1 MNVPNGAVSK
11 PSTLRRVYIT
21 YHGQQQ
27 GFLFSTVSSASQSIC
42 GHFRLDPEHMSSME
56 LIDNATGV
64 PVSLSSTH
72 QGGAYTLRAPHD
84 SSPVSPDDS
93 DDSITFED
101 AESKEKAK
109 IPYANTIEWSNGL
122 EYALCEAF
130 NIPHEETELELTV
143 QINSES
149 CRARIFCGNGGK
161 RKPGIS
167 ETSVG
172 TMDPVHNMIC
182 LPSLCKDIID
192 TPEFQRLRDLTQL
205 GATSY
210 VFDGGVHSRF
220 EHSIGAAHLAQTFAT
235 GLRDRQ
241 PHLGISQKDVVCVTV
256 AALCH
261 DLGHGP
267 FSHTWE
273 SCVLPSMGI
282 HHHEHEQVSL
292 KLLDAIVD
300 RLATEGKPLPLN
312 DADVNFIKNC
322 IDPPKPTKLVELKE
336 SSKEAFLLE
345 VGRPVAKAFLLDIV
359 ANKRT
364 GLDVDKFDYIMRDC
378 HHSGVQGE
386 CEVPRLIMNAKIL
399 MSDGFPTI
407 CWPDKEFENLCAIF
421 RTRESLHRRMYQH
434 RTVKAVEAMIKEA
447 FKLAAPYIE
456 IKGHNEDGVE
466 VFKPLSE
473 SIEDPQ
479 ALCVMTNWLAHYI
492 EHANSVRFVGNQVP
506 GIPALEQASQIL
518 KDIQRRR
525 IWKVVVK
532 FSGVPEEGIIEK
544 ICSHST
550 FLTPDALE
558 LAVAAYNWGMGENN
572 PMEHVRFVSK
582 CGGHAVHMRE
592 PELAIQG
599 GMLPATFKEQY
610 TSIICRSADPKL
622 ISEAERC
629 VKAYRDE
636 TSTEST
642 LADKMVAMTPVKYT
656 SDVNSRIRQMRSS
669 EPAVKLNFAAQ
680 KRARTSTGISEHT
693 SPRKGRDRDV
703 KLGNKVEG
711 PGCSRRASRNRE
723 FNLANEYINAMNEEN
738 NSANEYVNLVEIGP
752 TSTIP
757 PLS

>member
-1 MNVPNGAVSK
+1 
-11 PSTLRRVYIT
+11 
-21 YHGQQQ
+21 
-27 GFLFSTVSSASQSIC
+27 
-42 GHFRLDPEHMSSME
+42 
-56 LIDNATGV
+56 
-64 PVSLSSTH
+64 
-72 QGGAYTLRAPHD
+72 
-84 SSPVSPDDS
+84 
-93 DDSITFED
+93 
-101 AESKEKAK
+101 
-109 IPYANTIEWSNGL
+109 
-122 EYALCEAF
+122 
-130 NIPHEETELELTV
+130 
-143 QINSES
+143 
-149 CRARIFCGNGGK
+149 
-161 RKPGIS
+161 
-167 ETSVG
+167 
-172 TMDPVHNMIC
+172 
-182 LPSLCKDIID
+182 
-192 TPEFQRLRDLTQL
+192 
-205 GATSY
+205 
-210 VFDGGVHSRF
+210 
-220 EHSIGAAHLAQTFAT
+220 QTFAT

-312 DADVNFIKNC
+312 VADVNFIKNC
-322 IDPPKPTKLVELKE
+322 IDPPKPAKLVELKKSGE
-336 SSKEAFLLE
+336 GPFLLE

-525 IWKVVVK
+525 
-532 FSGVPEEGIIEK
+532 
-544 ICSHST
+544 
-550 FLTPDALE
+550 
-558 LAVAAYNWGMGENN
+558 
-572 PMEHVRFVSK
+572 
-582 CGGHAVHMRE
+582 
-592 PELAIQG
+592 
-599 GMLPATFKEQY
+599 
-610 TSIICRSADPKL
+610 
-622 ISEAERC
+622 
-629 VKAYRDE
+629 
-636 TSTEST
+636 
-642 LADKMVAMTPVKYT
+642 
-656 SDVNSRIRQMRSS
+656 
-669 EPAVKLNFAAQ
+669 
-680 KRARTSTGISEHT
+680 
-693 SPRKGRDRDV
+693 
-703 KLGNKVEG
+703 
-711 PGCSRRASRNRE
+711 
-723 FNLANEYINAMNEEN
+723 
-738 NSANEYVNLVEIGP
+738 LVCC
-752 TSTIP
+752 
-757 PLS
+757 

>member
-1 MNVPNGAVSK
+1 MNTSNGSMLQQHGLK
-11 PSTLRRVYIT
+11 HFYIT
-21 YHGQQQ
+21 HYGEQQ
-27 GFLFSTVSSASQSIC
+27 GFLFSSVSSASQSIC
-42 GHFRLDPEHMSSME
+42 RHFRLDPEHLAAME
-56 LIDNATGV
+56 FVDDATGSS
-64 PVSLSSTH
+64 VSLGNTR
-72 QGGAYTLRAPHD
+72 QGGKYTLRPLHGA
-84 SSPVSPDDS
+84 SPLSPGGADDM
-93 DDSITFED
+93 ITFED
-101 AESKEKAK
+101 ADSRAKTKIRYVES
-109 IPYANTIEWSNGL
+109 PEWRSNL
-122 EYALCEAF
+122 EYTLCAAF
-130 NIPHEETELELTV
+130 NIPNEEAELELTV
-143 QINSES
+143 GMNSEFFVIPLADVS
-149 CRARIFCGNGGK
+149 PSISHSYIVRQRRSAQVWWK
-161 RKPGIS
+161 RDFR
-167 ETSVG
+167 

-292 KLLDAIVD
+292 KLLDAIVN
-300 RLATEGKPLPLN
+300 RLTAEDKSLPLN
-312 DADVNFIKNC
+312 CADVKFVKNC
-322 IDPPKPTKLVELKE
+322 IDPPKPAKLIELKE
-336 SSKEAFLLE
+336 SGEEAFLQE

-364 GLDVDKFDYIMRDC
+364 GLDVDKFDYIMRQPRQHLVPDC

-447 FKLAAPYIE
+447 FKLAAPHIE
-456 IKGHNEDGVE
+456 IKGLDENGSEA
-466 VFKPLSE
+466 FKSLSE
-473 SIEDPQ
+473 SIEDPR

-492 EHANSVRFVGNQVP
+492 EHAHAVRFVGNQVP
-506 GIPALEQASQIL
+506 RIPALERASQIL
-518 KDIQRRR
+518 KDIQRRK

-532 FSGVPEEGIIEK
+532 FSGVPEPGVIEK

-550 FLTPDALE
+550 FLEPDSLE
-558 LAVAAYNWGMGENN
+558 LAEAAYNWGMGENN

-582 CGGHAVHMRE
+582 CGSYAVHMRE

-599 GMLPATFKEQY
+599 GMLPSTFKEQY

-622 ISEAERC
+622 IAEAERC
-629 VKAYRDE
+629 VKAYRAE
-636 TSTEST
+636 TVTEST

-656 SDVNSRIRQMRSS
+656 SDLCPRNRRVRSS
-669 EPAVKLNFAAQ
+669 EPAVRL
-680 KRARTSTGISEHT
+680 
-693 SPRKGRDRDV
+693 
-703 KLGNKVEG
+703 
-711 PGCSRRASRNRE
+711 
-723 FNLANEYINAMNEEN
+723 
-738 NSANEYVNLVEIGP
+738 VNLMAQ
-752 TSTIP
+752 
-757 PLS
+757 